1 MRRHYKIELSTHA
14 CKAVNK
20 NGDAIL
26 SKESGSS
33 MIGGMVKKDSAR
45 VVWIAGKKESE
56 ACKAVNKKGIS
67 V

>member
-1 MRRHYKIELSTHA
+1 
-14 CKAVNK
+14 
-20 NGDAIL
+20 
-26 SKESGSS
+26 
-33 MIGGMVKKDSAR
+33 MIGGMAKKDSAR